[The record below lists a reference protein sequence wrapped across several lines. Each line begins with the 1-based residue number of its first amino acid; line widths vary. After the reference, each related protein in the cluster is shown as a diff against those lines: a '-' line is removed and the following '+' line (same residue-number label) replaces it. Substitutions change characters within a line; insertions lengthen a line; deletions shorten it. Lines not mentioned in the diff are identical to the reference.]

1 MRFVVCMELGEL
13 GDFSGDDLTIGR
25 VYEVLEDADEHG
37 MLRIID
43 DSGEDYL
50 YPYTLFEPVDIPA
63 KAAERLHNVFACN
76 R

>member
-1 MRFVVCMELGEL
+1 MKFVVCMELGEL

-25 VYEVLEDADEHG
+25 VYEVLEEADAHG

-50 YPYTLFEPVDIPA
+50 YPSALFEPVDIPA

-76 R
+76 K

>member
-1 MRFVVCMELGEL
+1 MRFVVCMELDEL

-50 YPYTLFEPVDIPA
+50 YPYTLFEPLDIPA